1 MVRSCVAVR
10 VTAEPARSSHP
21 SIRSNTNFGSIAAP
35 PNAPRSK
42 RQPLLDIAADL
53 AGWNCGLVDE
63 KAKPIVEFEKTEPP
77 MKYY

>member
-1 MVRSCVAVR
+1 LRRRPRHSRACSIEPPLHSIEHELR
-10 VTAEPARSSHP
+10 VDCRAAERTSEQ
-21 SIRSNTNFGSIAAP
+21 
-35 PNAPRSK
+35 